1 MPLGFGNATRRAA
14 ANTAA
19 SGGSGIGLL
28 GGPGGFSASSGEPL
42 GTLLYTF
49 SNPDTHGTTSD
60 QFGSSE
66 IEFSPNGEFLAVG
79 AFQADTSSNT
89 STGEVHL
96 YDLINESRVWTVEG
110 THSNEFFGKKVD
122 VSDNYV
128 FVSHERYN
136 AGGYSAVGRVTI
148 YDIFT
153 GNLVATI
160 NPSTNSNNRYF
171 GNMICINPDTDQLA
185 VYESSTDTIYIYNSS
200 NYNTVET
207 TISNATGSTSTVTE
221 GEMDGDANYFAIGR
235 AIPDSVRV
243 FDWDGN
249 LETTINPSTSY
260 KFGISV
266 NLNGDYLVVGDNGY
280 TDGNDGAVFVYN
292 TSNWSLNYS
301 KSYVSAS
308 SLYGANVDTSP
319 EYMIVGANWVNY
331 GGQYHSG
338 SAYLYDIS
346 NGNLE
351 TTITPTTAV
360 RNGAFGISTAI
371 NRYRYAVGHA
381 GENKIYV
388 YSTGE

>member
-1 MPLGFGNATRRAA
+1 
-14 ANTAA
+14 
-19 SGGSGIGLL
+19 
-28 GGPGGFSASSGEPL
+28 
-42 GTLLYTF
+42 
-49 SNPDTHGTTSD
+49 
-60 QFGSSE
+60 
-66 IEFSPNGEFLAVG
+66 
-79 AFQADTSSNT
+79 
-89 STGEVHL
+89 
-96 YDLINESRVWTVEG
+96 
-110 THSNEFFGKKVD
+110 
-122 VSDNYV
+122 
-128 FVSHERYN
+128 
-136 AGGYSAVGRVTI
+136 
-148 YDIFT
+148 
-153 GNLVATI
+153 
-160 NPSTNSNNRYF
+160 
-171 GNMICINPDTDQLA
+171 MICINPDTDQLA

-207 TISNATGSTSTVTE
+207 TISNATGSTSTFTE

-319 EYMIVGANWVNY
+319 EYLIVGANWVNS

-338 SAYLYDIS
+338 AAYLYDIS